1 MKQLTLAWHLAL
13 SDIQFRYA
21 RSFIGPL
28 WITLQMALFVIMLG
42 TVLSEVH
49 GTPLRSFIPFF
60 AVSLLFWN
68 LLSASVAEGMEALRE
83 GAGLIKDRGVDPIV
97 PVLQAVIRNLII
109 SAHCV
114 IVPLVAMVA
123 FGAGSPGGALLAV
136 PGMVIFVAVMTLL
149 VICVSSLA
157 IRYRDIKRIVE
168 TVMMLS
174 FLATPILWEPGVL
187 RASGSYVLTFNPF
200 AHLFAVWREPLL
212 SGRLPPDSLAVS
224 LVLLALLALAAARAR
239 RWQRQA
245 AFWI

>member
-28 WITLQMALFVIMLG
+28 WITLQMALFVTMLG
-42 TVLSEVH
+42 MVLSEVH
-49 GTPLRSFIPFF
+49 GVPFRAFIPFF

-68 LLSASVAEGMEALRE
+68 FLSASVSEGMEALRE
-83 GAGLIKDRGVDPIV
+83 GSGLIKDRAVDPVV
-97 PVLQAVIRNLII
+97 PILQAVIRNLII
-109 SAHCV
+109 SAHCL

-123 FGAGSPGGALLAV
+123 FGAGSPAGAVMAV
-136 PGMVIFVAVMTLL
+136 PGAIIFIAVVTLL

-174 FLATPILWEPGVL
+174 FLATPILWQPGVL
-187 RASGSYVLTFNPF
+187 RASGSYVLTLNPF

-212 SGRLPPDSLAVS
+212 GGRLPLDSLLVS
-224 LVLLALLALAAARAR
+224 LGLLGLLALAAARAM